1 MAKDKDVEE
10 GAEEGRSKKTLI
22 IIIVAALLILGGGG
36 AGAYFFLLSGDDE
49 GVGSDDVLSAE
60 RAEVATLIAEPE
72 IGETL
77 YHELENSFTVNI
89 LDSGKMMQVKLALR
103 TPYGKEMMDK
113 IVAHEFGMRAALLE
127 ELSKI
132 SEERITAIDFRKSA
146 AEELRLVA
154 NSVLGEQKI
163 YSGIDLVLFTEFLV
177 Q

>member
-1 MAKDKDVEE
+1 MAKHKGDEE
-10 GAEEGRSKKTLI
+10 GAVGGRSKKTLI
-22 IIIVAALLILGGGG
+22 IIIVTTLLILGGGG
-36 AGAYFFLLSGDDE
+36 AGVYFFLLSGDDE
-49 GVGSDDVLSAE
+49 GMGSDDVLSAE
-60 RAEVATLIAEPE
+60 RAEAATLIAEPE

-77 YHELENSFTVNI
+77 YYELDNSFTVNI

-103 TPYGKEMMDK
+103 TPYGKEMMYK

-146 AEELRLVA
+146 AEVLRLIA
-154 NSVLGEQKI
+154 NPVLEERKI

>member
-22 IIIVAALLILGGGG
+22 IIIVTTLLILGGGG
-36 AGAYFFLLSGDDE
+36 AGVYFFLLSGDDE
-49 GVGSDDVLSAE
+49 GMGSDDVLSAE
-60 RAEVATLIAEPE
+60 RAEAATLIPEPE

-77 YHELENSFTVNI
+77 YYELDNSFTVNI

-154 NSVLGEQKI
+154 NSVLEEQKI